1 MDWKKTISNSKDS
14 MLALKNKL
22 TPEPAEAGAPSSNRV
37 RDWLVSVLVKAI
49 QAVSTEQDRL
59 EVLGWLALVR
69 QTLLSETLS
78 GRGKAAEIYRL
89 SDSKKTA
96 GIVLRSVGTSVN
108 NYKNADLPLAVK
120 VALPATLA
128 AAALV
133 GGQGAGVVAFGG
145 AIGVPVLLL
154 VFLGA
159 AGVTSVLEA
168 FFSNRAAQ
176 DYIGVVLAIIVR
188 DEMYRRA
195 KKDLQE
201 AMVASPIEPKAHA
214 VPKEDAELRQALLA
228 MSPDAFEQHVMSFFQ
243 SAGMLAWVTQRSNDA
258 GVDGFA
264 RHAEGLI
271 VVQCKRYAPEN
282 AVGRPTVQQ
291 FKGVVEENQAWRGY
305 VVTTSRFTAEAVESA
320 EKNDRLVLVDM
331 ERLVQWHV
339 EGTDGFH

>member
-1 MDWKKTISNSKDS
+1 MAWNDRFSKA
-14 MLALKNKL
+14 ALVDLKAKIMP
-22 TPEPAEAGAPSSNRV
+22 TDTGEPSSNKV
-37 RDWLVSVLVKAI
+37 RDWLVGVLIKSI
-49 QAVSTEQDRL
+49 QAVSTEGDRV
-59 EVLGWLALVR
+59 EVLAWLALVR
-69 QTLLSETLS
+69 ESLLNDGLS
-78 GRGKAAEIYRL
+78 GRAKAAEIYRL

-96 GIVLRSVGTSVN
+96 GIVLRSVGASVN

-159 AGVTSVLEA
+159 AGVTSVLES
-168 FFSNRAAQ
+168 FFSSSSAR
-176 DYIGVVLAIIVR
+176 DYVGVVMAVIVR

-201 AMVASPIEPKAHA
+201 AMVASPIEPKAA
-214 VPKEDAELRQALLA
+214 PMPKAEADLRAALLA
-228 MSPDAFEQHVMSFFQ
+228 MSPDDFERHVMSFFQ
-243 SAGMLAWVTQRSNDA
+243 SAGLLAWVTQRSNDA

-264 RHAEGLI
+264 RHAQGLI

-282 AVGRPTVQQ
+282 KVGRPMVQQ
-291 FKGVVEENQAWRGY
+291 FKGVIEENGAWRGY
-305 VVTTSRFTAEAVESA
+305 VVTTSAFTAEAIDSA
-320 EKNDRLVLVDM
+320 NKNERLVLVDAEM
-331 ERLVQWHV
+331 LVRWHV
-339 EGTDGFH
+339 DGLMLD